1 MSADSGANPGDPL
14 VVCVESQA
22 KAGTYVEA
30 LKEAGAK
37 AGQLQVITP
46 ENAAGDLERAGAGC
60 AGLLLCGGPD
70 MEPWRYGEEARPDA
84 DLSLMPEL
92 DQIEWD
98 LLTGAAAARR
108 PVWALCRGLQTVNVF
123 LGGSLWQDIPSQFGP
138 SQFGPG
144 RLGATVEHSVAKPLD
159 AMAHPIDGT
168 PHDDPWAAALIG
180 GPLEVN
186 SRHHQALR
194 ELGRDMSPVAHSP
207 DGLVEAAVVS
217 RDDWW
222 VKGVQWHPEDLLH
235 QPIQK
240 QLWHAFL
247 DAAAQAA
254 TQRRG
259 GEAP

>member
-1 MSADSGANPGDPL
+1 MSGPAENRL

-30 LKEAGAK
+30 LKEAGAV
-37 AGQLQVITP
+37 GEQLQVITP
-46 ENAAGDLERAGAGC
+46 ESSSGDLERAGAGC

-70 MEPWRYGEEARPDA
+70 MEPWRYGQEPKPDA

-98 LLTGAAAARR
+98 LLTGAAATRR
-108 PVWALCRGLQTVNVF
+108 PVWAVCRGLQTVNVF
-123 LGGSLWQDIPSQFGP
+123 LGGSLWQDIPSQ
-138 SQFGPG
+138 
-144 RLGATVEHSVAKPLD
+144 LGDAVEHAVGAPLD
-159 AMAHPIDGT
+159 AMAHPIDGAA
-168 PHDDPWAAALIG
+168 HDDPWAAGLTG
-180 GPLEVN
+180 GPLKVN

-194 ELGRDMSPVAHSP
+194 ELGRNVSPVAHSP

-217 RDDWW
+217 REDWW

-240 QLWHAFL
+240 QLWHEFL
-247 DAAAQAA
+247 DAAARAA
-254 TQRRG
+254 TSSRG
-259 GEAP
+259 EEAS